1 MSSDSDPVSA
11 DSSGPHSPD
20 TTKANLALALC
31 TVGFLLTFWAW
42 ALMGPLGATYKEE
55 LGLTSFQQSLVVAL
69 PVVVGSLGRIPV
81 GALTDR
87 LGGRTMFP
95 LIAALTI
102 IPTLFVG
109 FVNNSLI
116 VLLVGGFF
124 LGIGGT
130 SFAVGVPTV
139 NS

>member
-69 PVVVGSLGRIPV
+69 PVVVGSAPS
-81 GALTDR
+81 
-87 LGGRTMFP
+87 
-95 LIAALTI
+95 AASRWARS
-102 IPTLFVG
+102 PTG
-109 FVNNSLI
+109 SAAAPC
-116 VLLVGGFF
+116 
-124 LGIGGT
+124 
-130 SFAVGVPTV
+130 SR
-139 NS
+139 SWQR